1 MLTKRLLSV
10 IALVSCIHLIYGQSL
25 DLSRPYESET
35 THLDFVYH
43 NHEEMTNYLR

>member
-1 MLTKRLLSV
+1 MVSKTSLSV
-10 IALVSCIHLIYGQSL
+10 IILVSCVHLIYGQAT
-25 DLSRPYESET
+25 DISRSYDTDT